1 MRMPQLV
8 GSGAAVLIALAAT
21 APTAHAQTSRTHLGP
36 RIGYNFDA
44 EAVTIGGQLSF
55 PIARR
60 LEFYPS
66 ADVTL
71 VDNGSMFGIN
81 IDVKYRMPSGGS
93 MEWLYL
99 GTGLGIVSRS
109 VNDNDNTDTGLN
121 LFLGA
126 ESLKGR
132 VHPFIEGRVLISDG
146 STAML
151 MGGLNFTL

>member
-1 MRMPQLV
+1 MRITRLA
-8 GSGAAVLIALAAT
+8 GIGAAVSIAFAAT
-21 APTAHAQTSRTHLGP
+21 ASTANAQTSRTHLGP

-44 EAVTIGGQLSF
+44 EAVTLGGQLSF
-55 PIARR
+55 PLARR

-71 VDNGSMFGIN
+71 VDNGSMFGVN
-81 IDVKYRMPSGGS
+81 VDVKYRMPSGGS

-121 LFLGA
+121 LFVGA
-126 ESLKGR
+126 ESLRGR
-132 VHPFIEGRVLISDG
+132 VHPFIEGRILISDG
-146 STAML
+146 STAQL
-151 MGGLNFTL
+151 VGGLNFTL

>member
-1 MRMPQLV
+1 MCSTRLA
-8 GSGAAVLIALAAT
+8 GIGAATMIALAAT
-21 APTAHAQTSRTHLGP
+21 APTATAQTSRTHLGP

-44 EAVTIGGQLSF
+44 EAISLGGQLSF

-66 ADVTL
+66 ADITL
-71 VDNGSMFGIN
+71 VDEGSMFGVNLDI
-81 IDVKYRMPSGGS
+81 KYRMPAGGS

-126 ESLKGR
+126 ESLRGR

-146 STAML
+146 STAQL
-151 MGGLNFTL
+151 VGGLNFTL